1 MARSE
6 ISSSEP
12 WNLLQVH
19 TCIVDEIPSNIGA
32 FNISRGFGGTL
43 YIDYYSYNEGTRRNN
58 IDRSMAFTAF
68 QLAEVEKVDFE
79 LPTTD

>member
-12 WNLLQVH
+12 WNLLQVL

-43 YIDYYSYNEGTRRNN
+43 YIDHSYNKGTRRNN
-58 IDRSMAFTAF
+58 VDRSMACTAF
-68 QLAEVEKVDFE
+68 QLAEVEKVDIE